1 MFKGIKLKTKLMLLI
16 GTTVFFTLL
25 ISMTLIVRFNSH
37 NMITAYEQKL
47 NQKEKEIPEY
57 FLQKANKLAGYAAA
71 ISYNK
76 DVVNAVREQNKD
88 NLKELLVPLYKSIH
102 GIDSEVET
110 VEVANNGGIML
121 MRGHNPAKFGDN
133 KSGTPL
139 FKNALNEK
147 KLSFGLEVS
156 TTTKLLSLDSIYPLF
171 DKNIFVGLVK
181 AGTYPNQQTLMEIKK
196 VLGVDIAVIVT
207 NVHEDIDE
215 KIKEKYN
222 IKPLFVPEKAALIFG
237 STIDDKVIAKH
248 LDTFNKSGLTKLQAN
263 NTEYYARKTDFI
275 FNGEKMENLNL
286 IIASDA
292 VDLIRTN
299 RTVVKIAV
307 IIGVIILLFAMF
319 ISLYFSNTIL
329 KPLLKGIEF
338 AKNIANG
345 DLTTEIHIEQK
356 DEIGQLSLSLNEM
369 SNKLRQIVS
378 EVKTASDSVA
388 AASHTISESTKDMS
402 QGATDQAASVE
413 EVSSSMEEMS
423 SNVKQNAG
431 NSHETEKIAVRSSLD
446 AQGSGNAVAEAVN
459 AMKQIAS
466 KISIIE
472 EISRQTNLLAL
483 NAAIEA
489 ARAGEHGK
497 GFAVVASEVRK
508 LAERSQK
515 AAGEISN
522 LSTSSVNIA
531 EAAGAMLAK
540 LVPDIKKTAELVQ
553 EISSANNEQS
563 TGIEQINKA
572 IQQLDQVIQQN
583 ASVAEQMASTAGEL
597 SSQSEQLQSAVSFF
611 RTDKNQSLI
620 AR

>member
-1 MFKGIKLKTKLMLLI
+1 
-16 GTTVFFTLL
+16 
-25 ISMTLIVRFNSH
+25 
-37 NMITAYEQKL
+37 
-47 NQKEKEIPEY
+47 
-57 FLQKANKLAGYAAA
+57 
-71 ISYNK
+71 
-76 DVVNAVREQNKD
+76 
-88 NLKELLVPLYKSIH
+88 
-102 GIDSEVET
+102 
-110 VEVANNGGIML
+110 ML